1 MVFQVDDHDKLS
13 SFSVSVRAT
22 SSAGNV
28 TAGRDPANL
37 PIRRAHSVLR
47 YSIRAAMLRGK
58 GNMKKL
64 CFAVAVA
71 IVSALVSA
79 FASAQYPARPIRLIV
94 PYPPGGPV
102 DNVGRIF
109 AQQLSPGLGQPVVV
123 ENRPGAA
130 GTIGAEAVAKSP
142 ADGYT
147 LLLGTTGTL
156 ASAPSLYPNLGYDP
170 AKSFAPISLLASG
183 PYLVVVSSSLS
194 ANSLRDLIELAKSK
208 PGQLNF
214 GSAGTGNPLHIAG
227 EMFKTTAGVDLVHV
241 PYKGAVP
248 ALTDLMAGRI
258 QIIIANI
265 DVFTAA
271 IATGKIRILAVAGPK
286 RLAQLQNVP
295 TAAEAGLPGFEV
307 SNWFGLVAPRGTP
320 NDAIARLNAEV
331 SKALATR
338 QVQDS
343 LLNRG
348 LEPGGGLPEQFQT
361 LISAEGARWSRAVK
375 ASGAK
380 LD

>member
-1 MVFQVDDHDKLS
+1 
-13 SFSVSVRAT
+13 
-22 SSAGNV
+22 
-28 TAGRDPANL
+28 
-37 PIRRAHSVLR
+37 
-47 YSIRAAMLRGK
+47 
-58 GNMKKL
+58 
-64 CFAVAVA
+64 
-71 IVSALVSA
+71 
-79 FASAQYPARPIRLIV
+79 
-94 PYPPGGPV
+94 
-102 DNVGRIF
+102 
-109 AQQLSPGLGQPVVV
+109 
-123 ENRPGAA
+123 NRPGAA

>member
-1 MVFQVDDHDKLS
+1 MKL
-13 SFSVSVRAT
+13 FFFA
-22 SSAGNV
+22 A
-28 TAGRDPANL
+28 ALAFL
-37 PIRRAHSVLR
+37 SVL
-47 YSIRAAMLRGK
+47 AA
-58 GNMKKL
+58 
-64 CFAVAVA
+64 AP
-71 IVSALVSA
+71 
-79 FASAQYPARPIRLIV
+79 ASAQYPTKPIKLVV

-102 DNVGRIF
+102 DNVGRII
-109 AQQLSPGLGQPVVV
+109 AQQLSKGLGQAVVV
-123 ENRPGAA
+123 ENRAGAA

-142 ADGYT
+142 SDGYT

-156 ASAPSLYPNLGYDP
+156 ASAPSLYPSLGYDP

-183 PYLVVVSSSLS
+183 PYLVVIGSSVP
-194 ANSLRDLIELAKSK
+194 AKSLRELIALARSK

-214 GSAGTGNPLHIAG
+214 GSAGIGNPLHIAG
-227 EMFKTTAGVDLVHV
+227 EMLKTAAGVDLVHV

-265 DVFTAA
+265 DVFTSA
-271 IATGKIRILAVAGPK
+271 IPTGKVRVLAVAGPK
-286 RLAQLQNVP
+286 RLPQLQDVP
-295 TAAEAGLPGFEV
+295 TAAEAGLPDYEV

-320 NDAIARLNAEV
+320 MEVIGRLNAEV
-331 SKALATR
+331 SRALATK

-343 LLNRG
+343 LSLRG
-348 LEPGGGLPEQFQT
+348 LEPAGGSPEQF
-361 LISAEGARWSRAVK
+361 SAFIASESTNWSRAVK